1 MNTADTL
8 YENGQLR
15 DIDIQFAKQMCAIF
29 GCPDAYL
36 FFAVLFYAV
45 STEHTCL
52 KTDRIDILP
61 FYKDFKD
68 ELDETFSPANIEKT
82 AASGALA
89 TDESAPVI
97 YTGGRL
103 YLAGFYRSEKLVGN
117 FIKNSKNLPI
127 ADGEKLQKLLLRE
140 FGKGANMQKA
150 AALCA
155 CLSGFCVITGGPGT
169 GKTTT
174 VRKVLNILGE
184 LSDSP
189 LNVAVTAPTGKA
201 ANRLNE
207 TLSGADG
214 LKAVTLHRLLG
225 ITGSR
230 DRSRFNHDYPMAY
243 DVVIVDE
250 ASMVDLKM
258 MSELVNS
265 LKPDARLILLG
276 DKDQLSSVMPG
287 SVLGDICTASD
298 TDVFTPER
306 ADLIKSYADTEVSVG
321 ATAIS
326 DITVALTESHRF
338 DDTEGIGRLAKTCRK
353 GDGDAAA
360 DVIMNDTTGRIAF
373 IPADGDVMGFFRRY
387 VIDLHKSITAETE
400 PQKMLAAA
408 ARSIILCP
416 NVTGRFGTQAINSF
430 ALSAL
435 SREGLRSSTEKY
447 FHGQPVMI
455 TENDYS
461 MNLFNGETGLV
472 VKADGMKAFFAG
484 REKPVGVMRMPAWTN
499 VYAMTV
505 HKSQGSEFEHVI
517 LVLPESESPIATR
530 ELFYTAVTRAKEKLT
545 VISTE
550 TAIKNYLNKRTE
562 RFSGLEDYLRS

>member
-1 MNTADTL
+1 MNTADIL

-61 FYKDFKD
+61 FYKEYKD
-68 ELDETFSPANIEKT
+68 ELDETFSSANIEKT
-82 AASGALA
+82 ATSGALSQ
-89 TDESAPVI
+89 DESAPVI
-97 YTGGRL
+97 FTGGRL
-103 YLAGFYRSEKLVGN
+103 YLASFYRSEKLVGN

-127 ADGEKLQKLLLRE
+127 ENGEKLKNLLVRE
-140 FGKGANMQKA
+140 FGHGANMQKA

-189 LNVAVTAPTGKA
+189 LNIAVTAPTGKA

-207 TLSGADG
+207 TLAGADR

-230 DRSRFNHDYPMAY
+230 DRSRFNPEYPMAY
-243 DVVIVDE
+243 DIVIVDE

-265 LKPDARLILLG
+265 LKPDTRLILLG

-306 ADLIKSYADTEVSVG
+306 ANLIKSYADTEVSAG
-321 ATAIS
+321 ETAIS

-338 DDTEGIGRLAKTCRK
+338 DDFEGIGRLAKVCRK

-360 DVIMNDTTGRIAF
+360 EVIMNDTTGRIDF

-387 VIDLHKSITAETE
+387 VIDLHKSITAESE

-416 NVTGRFGTQAINSF
+416 NVTGRFGTQVINSF
-430 ALSAL
+430 ALSVLA
-435 SREGLRSSTEKY
+435 RDGLRSSTEKY

-472 VKADGMKAFFAG
+472 VKADGMKAYFAG

-550 TAIKNYLNKRTE
+550 TAVRNYLNKRTE

>member
-1 MNTADTL
+1 MNTADVL

-15 DIDIQFAKQMCAIF
+15 DIDVQFAKQMCAVF

-61 FYKDFKD
+61 FYKDFKE
-68 ELDETFSPANIEKT
+68 ELDNTFSDGNIQKI
-82 AASGALA
+82 AASGAVA
-89 TDESAPVI
+89 KDESAPVI
-97 YTGGRL
+97 FTGGRL
-103 YLAGFYRSEKLVGN
+103 YLAAFYRSEKLVGD
-117 FIKNSKNLPI
+117 FIRQSPDIPI
-127 ADGEKLQKLLLRE
+127 ADGKKLKDLLIKE
-140 FGKGANMQKA
+140 FGEGANMQKA

-174 VRKVLNILGE
+174 VRKVLNILNA

-189 LNVAVTAPTGKA
+189 LNIALTAPTGKA

-207 TLSGADG
+207 TLTETDG

-225 ITGSR
+225 TTGSR
-230 DRSRFNHDYPMAY
+230 DRSRFSPEYPMAY

-265 LKPDARLILLG
+265 LKPAARLILLG

-287 SVLGDICTASD
+287 SVLGDICTASE
-298 TDVFTPER
+298 TDVFSQER
-306 ADLIKSYADTEVSVG
+306 ALIIEEYADTKVSPQG
-321 ATAIS
+321 QSIS

-338 DDTEGIGRLAKTCRK
+338 DDTLGIGKLAKACRV
-353 GDGDAAA
+353 GDSETAIE
-360 DVIMNDTTGRIAF
+360 VIRSDTTGKIDF
-373 IPADGDVMGFFRRY
+373 IPSDTDIMGFFRKY
-387 VIDLHKSITAETE
+387 IIDLYRKTVSESD
-400 PQKMLAAA
+400 PQKMLEMA

-416 NVTGRFGTQAINSF
+416 TVTGRFGTQAINGF

-461 MNLFNGETGLV
+461 MNLFNGETGLI
-472 VKADGMKAFFAG
+472 VKQDGMKAYFAG
-484 REKPVGVMRMPAWTN
+484 RERPAGVMRMPSWVN

-505 HKSQGSEFEHVI
+505 HKSQGSEFDHVI

-550 TAIKNYLNKRTE
+550 TAIRSYLNRQTE

>member
-15 DIDIQFAKQMCAIF
+15 DIDIQFAKQMCAVF

-68 ELDETFSPANIEKT
+68 ELDETFSSANIEKA

-103 YLAGFYRSEKLVGN
+103 YLAGFYRSEKLVGD
-117 FIKNSKNLPI
+117 FIKSSKNLPI

-207 TLSGADG
+207 TLSGTEG

-230 DRSRFNHDYPMAY
+230 DRSRFNPDYPMAH

-321 ATAIS
+321 TTAIS

-338 DDTEGIGRLAKTCRK
+338 DDLEGIGKLAKTCRK

-387 VIDLHKSITAETE
+387 VIDLHKSITTESE
-400 PQKMLAAA
+400 PQNMLAAA

-472 VKADGMKAFFAG
+472 VKQDGMKAYFAG

-505 HKSQGSEFEHVI
+505 HKSQGSEFDHVI

-550 TAIKNYLNKRTE
+550 TAIRNYLNKRTE
-562 RFSGLEDYLRS
+562 RFSGLEDYLRN

>member
-1 MNTADTL
+1 MNTADLL
-8 YENGQLR
+8 YENRQLR
-15 DIDIQFAKQMCAIF
+15 DIDIQFSKQMCAIF
-29 GCPDAYL
+29 GCQDAYL

-52 KTDRIDILP
+52 KIDRIDILP

-68 ELDETFSPANIEKT
+68 ELDEAFSSENIEKI
-82 AASGALA
+82 AVSGAVA
-89 TDESAPVI
+89 EDETAPVI
-97 YTGGRL
+97 HSGGRL
-103 YLAGFYRSEKLVGN
+103 YLAAFYRSEKLVGD
-117 FIKNSKNLPI
+117 FIRKSAVLSVT
-127 ADGEKLQKLLLRE
+127 DGVKLKRLLVRE
-140 FGKGANMQKA
+140 FGEGANMQKA

-174 VRKVLNILGE
+174 VRKVLNILNE
-184 LSDSP
+184 LSDKA
-189 LNVAVTAPTGKA
+189 LNIAVTAPTGKA

-207 TLSGADG
+207 TLADSDG

-230 DRSRFNHDYPMAY
+230 DRSRFSQEYPMPY

-265 LKPDARLILLG
+265 LKQGARLILLG

-287 SVLGDICTASD
+287 SVLGDICTAGNTEAFTPARAALIKEYAD
-298 TDVFTPER
+298 TDVVT
-306 ADLIKSYADTEVSVG
+306 DGK
-321 ATAIS
+321 AIS
-326 DITVALTESHRF
+326 DITAALTESHRF
-338 DDTEGIGRLAKTCRK
+338 DDSEGIGRLAKACRK
-353 GDGDAAA
+353 GDGDEAA
-360 DVIMNDTTGRIAF
+360 DIIMNDATGRIAF
-373 IPADGDVMGFFRRY
+373 IPADGDVMAFFRRY
-387 VIDLHKSITAETE
+387 VIDLHKIITAETE
-400 PQKMLAAA
+400 PQNMLTAA

-416 NVTGRFGTQAINSF
+416 NVMGRFGTQAINSF

-472 VKADGMKAFFAG
+472 VKRDGMKAYFAG

-505 HKSQGSEFEHVI
+505 HKSQGSEFDHVI
-517 LVLPESESPIATR
+517 LVLPESDSPIATR

-550 TAIKNYLNKRTE
+550 AAIRSYLNRRTE
-562 RFSGLEDYLRS
+562 RFSGLEDYLKS

>member
-1 MNTADTL
+1 MNTADIL
-8 YENGQLR
+8 YKNGQLR
-15 DIDIQFAKQMCAIF
+15 DIDVQFAKQMCEIF
-29 GCPDAYL
+29 GCHDAHL
-36 FFAVLFYAV
+36 FFSVLFYAV

-61 FYKDFKD
+61 FYKEFKD
-68 ELDETFSPANIEKT
+68 ELDETFSSANIEKI
-82 AASGALA
+82 ALSGAVA
-89 TDESAPVI
+89 VNENAPVI

-103 YLAGFYRSEKLVGN
+103 YLASFYRSEKQVGG
-117 FIKNSKNLPI
+117 FIKNSKNLPVT
-127 ADGEKLQKLLLRE
+127 DGEKLKKLLARE
-140 FGKGANMQKA
+140 FGEGANMQKT

-174 VRKVLNILGE
+174 VRKVLNILNE

-189 LNVAVTAPTGKA
+189 LNVALTAPTGKA

-207 TLSGADG
+207 TLADEDG

-230 DRSRFNHDYPMAY
+230 DKSRFSQDYPMAY

-298 TDVFTPER
+298 TNMFTRER
-306 ADLIKSYADTEVSVG
+306 AALIKNYAETDVSPDG
-321 ATAIS
+321 TPMS

-338 DDTEGIGRLAKTCRK
+338 DDSEGIGRLAKTCRQ

-360 DVIMNDTTGRIAF
+360 DVIMNDITGRISF
-373 IPADGDVMGFFRRY
+373 IPADSDVMGFFRKY
-387 VIDLHKSITAETE
+387 VTDLHKSITAEVNHE
-400 PQKMLAAA
+400 NMLAAA

-472 VKADGMKAFFAG
+472 VKQDGMKAYFAG

-505 HKSQGSEFEHVI
+505 HKSQGSEFDHVI
-517 LVLPESESPIATR
+517 LVLPESDSPIATR

-550 TAIKNYLNKRTE
+550 AAIRSYLKRRTE
-562 RFSGLEDYLRS
+562 RFSGLEEYLKS